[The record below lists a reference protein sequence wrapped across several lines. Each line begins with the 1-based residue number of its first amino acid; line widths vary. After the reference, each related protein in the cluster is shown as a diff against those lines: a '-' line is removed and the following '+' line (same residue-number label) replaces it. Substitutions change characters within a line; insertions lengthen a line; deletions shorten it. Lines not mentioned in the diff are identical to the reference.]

1 MLRLT
6 DKELTSLLD
15 GIESDRA
22 ERKAAYRGDVSK
34 KAVRRCALLLTTAS
48 KSEAPAAL
56 MAMSPRKISANRA
69 LSIIATPIS
78 PMC

>member
-22 ERKAAYRGDVSK
+22 ERKAAYRSDVPK
-34 KAVRRCALLLTTAS
+34 KSRQAVCAFANNNIWSWHQVFHSVIPRAS
-48 KSEAPAAL
+48 RGIQQL
-56 MAMSPRKISANRA
+56 RD
-69 LSIIATPIS
+69 
-78 PMC
+78 